1 MGWKFFKA
9 SRLDSINEVVQ
20 GVIAADPVATNKLDP
35 VLVSLIGR
43 AFDPLIHHLGQLK
56 LDHANELCE
65 LQRQFKERCDQ
76 LDASNKSLRIECE
89 GLSAELEL
97 ARQGLAAQEDHELA
111 RSALTEGI
119 WIFHIVDGNP
129 DHADNRIYWS
139 AQFRALLG
147 YTTEAEFPDNWDSWM
162 NAIHPED
169 KDRVLS
175 AFAKHLDDW
184 SGKTPY
190 NAEYRCMT
198 KNQGYVWFR
207 ERAATKR
214 DASGRPLKTAGSFR
228 DIMFEYETRTLHEA
242 ETLRTEANLSKIL
255 AVSESISEITRQTN
269 LLAVNAAIEAARA
282 GDAGRGFAVLAGEV
296 RKLVSRTS
304 AATDEIRSMATRPD

>member
-1 MGWKFFKA
+1 
-9 SRLDSINEVVQ
+9 RLDSINTVVQ
-20 GVIAADPVATNKLDP
+20 GIIAADPAATGKLDP
-35 VLVSLIGR
+35 VLSSLVGEV
-43 AFDPLIHHLGQLK
+43 FDPLTYHVGQLK
-56 LDHANELCE
+56 LTHADELQE
-65 LQRQFKERCDQ
+65 LQRQYEQQNNQ
-76 LDASNKSLRIECE
+76 LAASDKALRMECE
-89 GLSAELEL
+89 NLRAELEL
-97 ARQGLAAQEDHELA
+97 ARQGLAAEEDNELA

-129 DHADNRIYWS
+129 DHPDNRIYWS
-139 AQFRALLG
+139 PQFRALLG
-147 YTTEAEFPDNWDSWM
+147 YTTEAEFPNTWDSWM

-169 KDRVLS
+169 KDRALS
-175 AFAKHLDDW
+175 AFAKHLGDR
-184 SGKTPY
+184 SGNTPY
-190 NAEYRCMT
+190 NPEYRCMT

-228 DIMFEYETRTLHEA
+228 DIMFEYESRALHES
-242 ETLRTEANLSKIL
+242 EKLRTEASMSKIL
-255 AVSESISEITRQTN
+255 KVSESISEITRQTN

-304 AATDEIRSMATRPD
+304 EATDEIRSMATRPD